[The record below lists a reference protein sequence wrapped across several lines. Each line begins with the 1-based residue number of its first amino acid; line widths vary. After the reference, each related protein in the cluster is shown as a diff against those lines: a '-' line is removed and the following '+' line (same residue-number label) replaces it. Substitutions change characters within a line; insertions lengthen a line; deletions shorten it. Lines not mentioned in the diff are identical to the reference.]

1 MEHYFTNNP
10 NLKSELRTIIYKT
23 RGHEFTF
30 YSDNGVFSKD
40 KIDYGSNLLLDT
52 LFTYKKLNDGEPK
65 KALDVGCGYGLIG
78 ISIAKILDYEVTMCD
93 VNDRALHLAQK
104 NAQLNKA
111 NVQII
116 NSDTYKNIDGKFDLI
131 ITNPPIRAGK
141 SVVYKILDDAQKYL
155 SDDGELWCVIRK
167 NQGAKST
174 KEHLE
179 KYYDC
184 EIVTKNKGF
193 YIIKAQKKG

>member
-1 MEHYFTNNP
+1 MNSHYFN
-10 NLKSELRTIIYKT
+10 TIAI
-23 RGHEFTF
+23 TF
-30 YSDNGVFSKD
+30 
-40 KIDYGSNLLLDT
+40 
-52 LFTYKKLNDGEPK
+52 
-65 KALDVGCGYGLIG
+65 
-78 ISIAKILDYEVTMCD
+78 
-93 VNDRALHLAQK
+93 
-104 NAQLNKA
+104 
-111 NVQII
+111 
-116 NSDTYKNIDGKFDLI
+116 IDGKFDLI

-179 KYYDC
+179 NYYDC

-193 YIIKAQKKG
+193 YIIKAQKKAKKS

>member
-1 MEHYFTNNP
+1 
-10 NLKSELRTIIYKT
+10 
-23 RGHEFTF
+23 
-30 YSDNGVFSKD
+30 
-40 KIDYGSNLLLDT
+40 
-52 LFTYKKLNDGEPK
+52 
-65 KALDVGCGYGLIG
+65 
-78 ISIAKILDYEVTMCD
+78 MCD

-179 KYYDC
+179 NYYDC

-193 YIIKAQKKG
+193 YIIKAQKKAKKS